1 MKVSIMTIHDR
12 ITNPGILSSFSHG
25 VSFYIQEGKNHILY
39 DLGLIGKVLIK
50 NMKILNV
57 NPDSINKIVLSHGH
71 SDHVRGM
78 NAFLKERTKEM
89 VIPVFAHTNV
99 LEPKRAHLG
108 KLRLWNAGFYP
119 IKTDMKKKIKFI
131 LSTEPIEITSRLVTT
146 GEIAIEERTNFQNIS
161 RHFVHYVNGNWIH
174 DNLVDDT
181 SLILKTKE
189 GLVLICGCCHSGLDN
204 TINKAERICDD
215 EVITV
220 IGGVHLVGAKIEK
233 ILEVGKIIENNYSKI
248 NFFFNHSIGK
258 KAYKILRKKLGE
270 KQVNYAPVGK
280 EFIFDC

>member
-1 MKVSIMTIHDR
+1 MKVSVMTIYDR
-12 ITNPGILSSFSHG
+12 ITNPGFFSHLSHG

-39 DLGLIGKVLIK
+39 DLGLIGKILIK

-57 NPDSINKIVLSHGH
+57 NPNSVSKIVLSHGH
-71 SDHVRGM
+71 SDHVGGM
-78 NAFLKERTKEM
+78 NAFLKERTKET
-89 VIPVFAHTNV
+89 VIPVYAHTNV

-119 IKTDMKKKIKFI
+119 IETDLKKKIRFV

-146 GEIAIEERTNFQNIS
+146 GEIAIEERTNLQNIS
-161 RHFVHYVNGNWIH
+161 RHFVHYVNGNWIQ

-189 GLVLICGCCHSGLDN
+189 GLVLICGCCHSGLVN
-204 TINKAERICDD
+204 TINKAESICDD
-215 EVITV
+215 KVITL

-233 ILEVGKIIENNYSKI
+233 ILKIAKIIENDYSRI
-248 NFFFNHSIGK
+248 NFYFNHSIGK
-258 KAYKILRKKLGE
+258 RAYRILRKKLGE
-270 KQVNYAPVGK
+270 KQINYAPFGK
-280 EFIFDC
+280 EFTFDC